1 MNGARKRSLVIG
13 ILAVTLGT
21 TAATATIGQADAPPN
36 SAARVTQVT
45 QYRLSPPNEGD
56 PGAVATIGIEKQAY
70 RVSPPNEDDPAG
82 P

>member
-1 MNGARKRSLVIG
+1 MNGARKRYLAIG

-21 TAATATIGQADAPPN
+21 AVTATIGQADAPPD

-56 PGAVATIGIEKQAY
+56 TGAVATLDMSTRGY